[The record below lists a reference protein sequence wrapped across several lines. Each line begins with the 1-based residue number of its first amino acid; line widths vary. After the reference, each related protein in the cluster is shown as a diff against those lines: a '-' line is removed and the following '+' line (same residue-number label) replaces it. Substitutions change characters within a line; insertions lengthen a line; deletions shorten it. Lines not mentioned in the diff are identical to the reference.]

1 MKKIKNMLLAT
12 AAVCFFST
20 IINLI
25 YFIDGIS
32 KPQNAIVIFVI
43 YYVLAIVASAACGV
57 LFLVL
62 YKKPNNAFAG
72 YLNVF
77 KTLCVISIF
86 CSLLAGILAFYT
98 YYLYIAELK
107 ACSKNTQE
115 NCIEVDGMEII
126 ENKRMAKYI
135 DELNRLEEMKQSGII
150 SQEQY
155 EILKNKT
162 INKYLKGE

>member
-25 YFIDGIS
+25 YFIDGLS

-43 YYVLAIVASAACGV
+43 YYILVCIASAVCGI
-57 LFLVL
+57 LFLAL
-62 YKKPNNAFAG
+62 YKKQNSILAKNIGMFR
-72 YLNVF
+72 
-77 KTLCVISIF
+77 TLCIISIL

-98 YYLYIAELK
+98 YYLYVSELNGG
-107 ACSKNTQE
+107 AKNLQQ

-126 ENKRMAKYI
+126 EDKRMAEYI

-162 INKYLKGE
+162 INKYVKGE